1 MTQRRHDIVVRAAM
15 GRESMRNDWA
25 MGQAHH
31 CGSIRAN
38 QFGSL
43 NRAIAAHEAIRCDGE
58 AGEAGMSWKIEVV
71 VDDSGEWEGD
81 PLRFET
87 EREALAYARDLEFR
101 WSAVRDKR
109 VVKSEEPVN
118 CRWPE
123 YRPRIRNPAD

>member
-1 MTQRRHDIVVRAAM
+1 ML
-15 GRESMRNDWA
+15 SDWA

-31 CGSIRAN
+31 CGSIGVN

-43 NRAIAAHEAIRCDGE
+43 NRAITVHEAIRRNEE

-87 EREALAYARDLEFR
+87 EREALAYARDLELR
-101 WSAVRDKR
+101 WSAVREKR
-109 VVKSEEPVN
+109 VVKSEDPVN
-118 CRWPE
+118 FSRPQ
-123 YRPRIRNPAD
+123 YRRVRSPGG